1 MIKDIFD
8 LKINEIDRE
17 LAVINPESNNM
28 ILEIR
33 KEGIKSKIKDW
44 MNEFYEI
51 IPEKKKNGKS

>member
-1 MIKDIFD
+1 LIKDIFD

-33 KEGIKSKIKDW
+33 KEGIKSKIKD
-44 MNEFYEI
+44 
-51 IPEKKKNGKS
+51 